1 VGFEAGRDV
10 FAVSGVL
17 VAALRVDGVGD
28 CGDQVSNLRAEV
40 RGQHRERART
50 TGGRHVVGV
59 VFD

>member
-28 CGDQVSNLRAEV
+28 CGDQD
-40 RGQHRERART
+40 RERART